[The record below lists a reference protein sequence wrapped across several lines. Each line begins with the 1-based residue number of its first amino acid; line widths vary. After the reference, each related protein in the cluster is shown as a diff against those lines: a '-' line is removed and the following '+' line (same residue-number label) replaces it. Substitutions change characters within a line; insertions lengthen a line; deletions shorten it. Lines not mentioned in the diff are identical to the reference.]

1 MLFHFYRVDEARQPR
16 LYSVP
21 SSHLTTG
28 ELFPLLQYVYLANG
42 WKKTKEGR
50 KKEGKKE
57 RRKRGQMWLH
67 IGGDEEEEESIGNS
81 GGG

>member
-1 MLFHFYRVDEARQPR
+1 M
-16 LYSVP
+16 
-21 SSHLTTG
+21 
-28 ELFPLLQYVYLANG
+28 YLANG

-67 IGGDEEEEESIGNS
+67 IGGDEEEEENIGNS